1 MNLYVSNLSSSIND
15 DDLKKLFAEFGN
27 VNSAKVILD
36 RATGRSR
43 GFGFVEMT
51 GDGGAKAINALNGK
65 MTDGKSIN
73 ISEAKPRP
81 PRGY

>member
-1 MNLYVSNLSSSIND
+1 MNLYVSNLSSSVND

-27 VNSAKVILD
+27 VVSAKIVLD

-51 GDGGAKAINALNGK
+51 SDNAAKAINGLNGK
-65 MTDGKSIN
+65 MKDGKSISV
-73 ISEAKPRP
+73 SEARPRVQ
-81 PRGY
+81 

>member
-36 RATGRSR
+36 RTTGRSR

-51 GDGGAKAINALNGK
+51 GDDGTKAINALNGK
-65 MTDGKSIN
+65 MTDGKSIS

-81 PRGY
+81 SRY